1 MDNHYNQ
8 IIEKYKDGTASEGEI
23 QEFYTLFHH
32 AEAEFDLKNRL
43 IEDLEEMVPDKKVS
57 HNLKKVFER
66 ILSKIG
72 KEESSRKTRSIYK
85 NPIFRYAAILV
96 IGLLAGY
103 FIESLFFKAHP
114 AYFTALSP
122 RGSVSEL
129 VLSDGSVVYLNSD
142 SRLKYSM
149 DGTDGIRE
157 VFLSGEAWF
166 HVEKNT
172 GKPFIVHTQAYDVK
186 VTGTR
191 FNVKAYN
198 ADIETAVTLEDG
210 TVSIVPTVNIKF
222 ESEIVLKPGE
232 QFVYN
237 QESNTQFV
245 RQVNTRW
252 ITSWKD
258 NKLIFVNMKLD
269 ELFTI
274 LERKYGVEIVVKS
287 KAILD
292 YHYDGTIKNETILEI
307 LEIIKKTLPI
317 NYKIVD
323 QKVEITVK

>member
-8 IIEKYKDGTASEGEI
+8 IIEKYKDGTASVGEI
-23 QEFYTLFHH
+23 QELYALFHH

-43 IEDLEEMVPDKKVS
+43 IEDLEEMVPDKKVP
-57 HNLKKVFER
+57 HNLKKVFDR
-66 ILSKIG
+66 VLIKIE
-72 KEESSRKTRSIYK
+72 KEESSRKSRSIFK
-85 NPIFRYAAILV
+85 NPLFRYAAILV

-103 FIESLFFKAHP
+103 FIESQFFKAPP
-114 AYFTALSP
+114 AYYTAHSP
-122 RGSVSEL
+122 RGSVSEM
-129 VLSDGSVVYLNSD
+129 VLPDGSEVYLNSD
-142 SRLKYSM
+142 SRIKYSM
-149 DGTDGIRE
+149 DGEDGARE

-166 HVEKNT
+166 QVEKNP
-172 GKPFIVHTQAYDVK
+172 GKDFIVHTPAYDVK

-191 FNVKAYN
+191 FNVKAY
-198 ADIETAVTLEDG
+198 DSDKETAVTLEDG
-210 TVSIVPTVNIKF
+210 EVSIAPSATTRL
-222 ESEIVLKPGE
+222 ESTFVLKPGE

-237 QESNTQFV
+237 QVSNTHSV

-258 NKLIFVNMKLD
+258 NKLIFVNMELD

-292 YHYDGTIKNETILEI
+292 YHYDGTIRNETILEI

>member
-1 MDNHYNQ
+1 
-8 IIEKYKDGTASEGEI
+8 
-23 QEFYTLFHH
+23 
-32 AEAEFDLKNRL
+32 
-43 IEDLEEMVPDKKVS
+43 
-57 HNLKKVFER
+57 
-66 ILSKIG
+66 
-72 KEESSRKTRSIYK
+72 
-85 NPIFRYAAILV
+85 
-96 IGLLAGY
+96 
-103 FIESLFFKAHP
+103 
-114 AYFTALSP
+114 
-122 RGSVSEL
+122 
-129 VLSDGSVVYLNSD
+129 
-142 SRLKYSM
+142 M